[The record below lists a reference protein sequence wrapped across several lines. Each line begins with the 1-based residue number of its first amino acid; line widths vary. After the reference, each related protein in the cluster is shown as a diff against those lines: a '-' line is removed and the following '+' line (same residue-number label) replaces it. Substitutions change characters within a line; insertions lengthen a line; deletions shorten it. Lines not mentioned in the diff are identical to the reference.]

1 MDNTLKII
9 IIVLIILLI
18 GGLAWLFVGFME
30 EEDLPEEDLE
40 KEEIY
45 SFSGVVS
52 STENGSFV
60 VVLEEEERELV
71 IDPSDDTRI
80 FRSDV
85 PEERDSVFTMETI
98 DVDVDDIKEGDR
110 VFIKSKVNV
119 FGLEELEDIDYIE
132 VI

>member
-1 MDNTLKII
+1 LKII